1 LARRDL
7 GPRVTA
13 YGHGHRVGVLLENR
27 PDFFLHWFALNALG
41 VSLVPLNPDLRAA
54 ELEYLIGHSEM
65 VAALASPS
73 RHSDLSAAAKAIGR
87 SIAVFG
93 PSDQIAP
100 LAAPP
105 SKAGSP
111 DRNSEC
117 ALLYTSG
124 TTGRPKGCVLPN
136 EYRTGLPLSWERRFS
151 VQSQRTCN
159 SLRVPIARRCI

>member
-65 VAALASPS
+65 VAALAIPS

-93 PSDQIAP
+93 RAI
-100 LAAPP
+100 
-105 SKAGSP
+105 K
-111 DRNSEC
+111 
-117 ALLYTSG
+117 LL
-124 TTGRPKGCVLPN
+124 R
-136 EYRTGLPLSWERRFS
+136 
-151 VQSQRTCN
+151 
-159 SLRVPIARRCI
+159 SLRHLQRRARRIATASVPCSTLRAPRDGPRAA